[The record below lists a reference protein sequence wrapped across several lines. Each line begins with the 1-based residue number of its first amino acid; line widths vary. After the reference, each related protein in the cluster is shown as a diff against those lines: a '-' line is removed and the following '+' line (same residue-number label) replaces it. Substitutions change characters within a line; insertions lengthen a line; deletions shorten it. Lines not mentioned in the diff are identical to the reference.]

1 MRKCTF
7 TFMLILLM
15 TSVLITS
22 PALAWNCGV
31 GRGWGGGGWCGCGP
45 NNLSFSRVPNLTVE
59 QSEKLATLQKK
70 HIEETAALRTERALV
85 NLELDQLLAQPQS
98 KTEEILLKQKELSTL
113 QSQLQQKCLSKQLE
127 MRQMLTEEQLSQL
140 QYGFESNGDLV
151 SGQMRGYLPPQGQG
165 SGPGWGRTWGHRG
178 GCRKRCW

>member
-7 TFMLILLM
+7 TFMGIVLISFM
-15 TSVLITS
+15 LITS
-22 PALAWNCGV
+22 IALAWNCGV

-45 NNLSFSRVPNLTVE
+45 DNLSFSGVPNLTAE

-70 HIEETAALRTERALV
+70 HIEETSALRTNRATK
-85 NLELDQLLAQPQS
+85 NIELDQLLAQPKL
-98 KTEEILLKQKELSTL
+98 KTEEILLKQKELSNL

-127 MRQMLTEEQLSQL
+127 MRHILTEEQLSQL
-140 QYGFESNGDLV
+140 QYGFGTNENLLP
-151 SGQMRGYLPPQGQG
+151 GQMGSYVPPQGQG
-165 SGPGWGRTWGHRG
+165 FGPGRGRTWGHRG